1 MNDKNV
7 RPRGIIALVL
17 GIVLSVGFVSTN
29 AIAKPAP
36 VTKITFKL
44 DDHHVPP
51 GAAVTSD
58 ILVRTRSNH
67 EWVPFAGAPL
77 SVRVDGT
84 DVLTVVTGVDGH
96 ATVSYVAPE
105 GGHVMRV
112 VFLGDDT
119 HKRARRSQG
128 FSVVAGATAVPAAP
142 LLTATAGLAVVN
154 LSWTVPF
161 DGGSAITGYAI
172 YRGTTSGGETLLT
185 TVAPGTTYADASRHE
200 RDHLLLPRARDERR
214 GRRRNVERGVRH
226 TPVIEVVRGPK
237 VRGRSHGSQRCPGA
251 GPSWSRSLLSEGEE
265 HG

>member
-1 MNDKNV
+1 
-7 RPRGIIALVL
+7 
-17 GIVLSVGFVSTN
+17 
-29 AIAKPAP
+29 
-36 VTKITFKL
+36 
-44 DDHHVPP
+44 
-51 GAAVTSD
+51 VTSD
-58 ILVRTRSNH
+58 VLVRTRSNH

-128 FSVVAGATAVPAAP
+128 FSVNAGATAVPAAP
-142 LLTATAGLAVVN
+142 VLAATAGLAVVN

-185 TVAPGTTYADASRHE
+185 TVAPGTTYADFSVTSGLTYYYRVLATNADGDGASSNE
-200 RDHLLLPRARDERR
+200 AFA
-214 GRRRNVERGVRH
+214 
-226 TPVIEVVRGPK
+226 TP
-237 VRGRSHGSQRCPGA
+237 
-251 GPSWSRSLLSEGEE
+251 L
-265 HG
+265 

>member
-1 MNDKNV
+1 MNDKDF
-7 RPRGIIALVL
+7 RPRGIIVLVL
-17 GIVLSVGFVSTN
+17 GIVLSVGLVSTN

-58 ILVRTRSNH
+58 VLVRTRSNH

-128 FSVVAGATAVPAAP
+128 FSVNAGATAVPAAP
-142 LLTATAGLAVVN
+142 VLTATAGLAVVN

-185 TVAPGTTYADASRHE
+185 TVAPGTTYADFSVTSGLTYYYRVLATNADGDGASSNE
-200 RDHLLLPRARDERR
+200 AFA
-214 GRRRNVERGVRH
+214 
-226 TPVIEVVRGPK
+226 TP
-237 VRGRSHGSQRCPGA
+237 
-251 GPSWSRSLLSEGEE
+251 L
-265 HG
+265 

>member
-17 GIVLSVGFVSTN
+17 GIVLSVGLVSTN

-36 VTKITFKL
+36 VTKIPFKL
-44 DDHHVPP
+44 DDHHVP
-51 GAAVTSD
+51 
-58 ILVRTRSNH
+58 
-67 EWVPFAGAPL
+67 
-77 SVRVDGT
+77 RVDGT

-172 YRGTTSGGETLLT
+172 YRGATSGGETLLT
-185 TVAPGTTYADASRHE
+185 TVAPGTTYADALVTSGITYFYRVLATNAE
-200 RDHLLLPRARDERR
+200 GNGATSNE
-214 GRRRNVERGVRH
+214 VFA
-226 TPVIEVVRGPK
+226 TP
-237 VRGRSHGSQRCPGA
+237 
-251 GPSWSRSLLSEGEE
+251 L
-265 HG
+265 

>member
-1 MNDKNV
+1 VNDKNI
-7 RPRGIIALVL
+7 RPRGIIALML
-17 GIVLSVGFVSTN
+17 GVVLSVGFLSTN

-44 DDHHVPP
+44 SDHNVPP
-51 GAAVTSD
+51 GAAVTGS

-84 DVLTVVTGVDGH
+84 EVLTLVTGADGR

-128 FSVVAGATAVPAAP
+128 FAVVAGATSNEASATPA
-142 LLTATAGLAVVN
+142 
-154 LSWTVPF
+154 
-161 DGGSAITGYAI
+161 
-172 YRGTTSGGETLLT
+172 
-185 TVAPGTTYADASRHE
+185 
-200 RDHLLLPRARDERR
+200 
-214 GRRRNVERGVRH
+214 
-226 TPVIEVVRGPK
+226 
-237 VRGRSHGSQRCPGA
+237 
-251 GPSWSRSLLSEGEE
+251 
-265 HG
+265 